1 MVNASTIC
9 LVDFSQQN
17 LNFNNRISDLSEQL
31 NLSLDL
37 SLLYRCVM
45 A

>member
-1 MVNASTIC
+1 MVNASTTC
-9 LVDFSQQN
+9 LVDFSQ
-17 LNFNNRISDLSEQL
+17 LNFNFKNRISDLSELL

-37 SLLYRCVM
+37 SLFYRCVM